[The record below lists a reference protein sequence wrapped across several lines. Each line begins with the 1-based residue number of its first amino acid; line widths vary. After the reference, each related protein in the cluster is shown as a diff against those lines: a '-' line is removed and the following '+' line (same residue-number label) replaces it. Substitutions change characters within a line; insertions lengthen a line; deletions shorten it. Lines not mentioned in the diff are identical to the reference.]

1 MPPRDLTPAA
11 PQWVDQ
17 PRPLVSVRQM
27 PMVDWYAPSQ
37 LASTAV
43 KAVLSGVFGRFVD
56 RRELEAL
63 DGRVNDVHNYSRQQ
77 QITIDYLADTGD
89 GWNSTYSIA
98 SLLAA
103 PALSVK
109 LPTSQ
114 PPLALPMADVV
125 ILGGDQVY
133 PTPSRREYEDRLVAP
148 FETAKAWSP
157 ETTAPALYALPGN
170 HDWYDGLV
178 SFMRLFLNKGWFA
191 GWRTWQTRSYF
202 ALKLPHRWW
211 LVGVDIQLD
220 SDIDMDQLEY
230 FKWIANEQMQA
241 GDSLILCVAEPE
253 WVYQGE
259 RDCGHW
265 DALPKTAPQ
274 RNCPPPYASNL
285 EFLEKR
291 VFERVRTRVV
301 LAGDLHHYRRHAR
314 ADGAQKITSGG
325 GGAFLHPTHGL
336 SQQPLEGG
344 FAPQAS
350 SWPPTDVSRRLPLG
364 NLKLSWN
371 HPRFASL
378 IACTYV
384 VLGWTVFADLHQIP
398 FEWRN
403 AGLAASEVLQ
413 KTLNS
418 PGAFGVALLVF
429 FGFYSFA
436 DGKRRTFRWVAGSVH
451 GGLHLALCL
460 TLGWAAVR
468 ATDHWGLAFGRPPQL
483 LAAAGLIAAGGFVL
497 GTTLFG
503 FYLLVCSWLGRH
515 GNESFSSVAAE
526 DWKHFLRLQI
536 GTDGRLT
543 IFPIGLRKVPRAWK
557 ETASNDP
564 SQPRLEPDGASLDPE
579 LIETPISV
587 SP

>member
-1 MPPRDLTPAA
+1 
-11 PQWVDQ
+11 
-17 PRPLVSVRQM
+17 
-27 PMVDWYAPSQ
+27 
-37 LASTAV
+37 
-43 KAVLSGVFGRFVD
+43 
-56 RRELEAL
+56 
-63 DGRVNDVHNYSRQQ
+63 
-77 QITIDYLADTGD
+77 
-89 GWNSTYSIA
+89 
-98 SLLAA
+98 
-103 PALSVK
+103 
-109 LPTSQ
+109 
-114 PPLALPMADVV
+114 MADVV

-301 LAGDLHHYRRHAR
+301 LAGIFITTAGTRAQTARRRSRPAAAVR
-314 ADGAQKITSGG
+314 FCIRRTGFPNK
-325 GGAFLHPTHGL
+325 
-336 SQQPLEGG
+336 PLEGG

-483 LAAAGLIAAGGFVL
+483 LAAAALIAAGGFVL

-503 FYLLVCSWLGRH
+503 FYLLVCSWAGPPRQRVVQQRRRRGLEALSATADRDRWPAH
-515 GNESFSSVAAE
+515 DFSHRPA
-526 DWKHFLRLQI
+526 Q
-536 GTDGRLT
+536 G
-543 IFPIGLRKVPRAWK
+543 P
-557 ETASNDP
+557 
-564 SQPRLEPDGASLDPE
+564 PRLEGDGVE
-579 LIETPISV
+579 
-587 SP
+587 